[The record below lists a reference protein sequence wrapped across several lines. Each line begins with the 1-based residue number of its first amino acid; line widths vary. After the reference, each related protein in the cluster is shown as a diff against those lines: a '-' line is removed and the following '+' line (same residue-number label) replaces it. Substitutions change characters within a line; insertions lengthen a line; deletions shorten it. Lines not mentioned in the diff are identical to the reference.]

1 MLLCGLRPV
10 GFARSRAPVWL
21 APMLRRG
28 SVERALGVGWGL
40 GGVAL
45 RGVPLRDECQPSGG
59 PRLALPGTGSRHP
72 GRDDGV
78 GCAGTAGQALPERRC
93 HLVIPAGCRNPGPR
107 RATSM
112 LAPGYA
118 WWDRNRV
125 RTCGLPSL
133 ALGPGIRAGTTGLAV
148 RGRRGRL
155 CRSDGC
161 TSSFRQS
168 LPRTCSG
175 DAGIQS
181 HGRQHRCWHQGVRCW
196 HRGGSR

>member
-1 MLLCGLRPV
+1 MEDRAL
-10 GFARSRAPVWL
+10 ARFFCFWADVVVRSASGGVCSLPRAGVAL
-21 APMLRRG
+21 MRRRG
-28 SVERALGVGWGL
+28 SVERAVGVGWGL

-112 LAPGYA
+112 LAPRSA

-125 RTCGLPSL
+125 PICGLPSL
-133 ALGPGIRAGTTGLAV
+133 ALGPGIRAGTTWWWV
-148 RGRRGRL
+148 SGRRLDCVIPAEPAPDLFRG
-155 CRSDGC
+155 CRRPGPRRATLVLAPGC
-161 TSSFRQS
+161 E
-168 LPRTCSG
+168 
-175 DAGIQS
+175 
-181 HGRQHRCWHQGVRCW
+181 
-196 HRGGSR
+196 